1 LSDDHRGMKPTR
13 VLVFVFAVVLTAI
26 CGTVL
31 LFPYR
36 VADPVL
42 GLSLLASL
50 AVMTGTGVVRV
61 PGTKIS
67 VQVSDAFVFTALAAY
82 GPMPACFV
90 AAAAGFAAIFGK
102 ERHRRPLHVVFNI
115 GNLVTSV
122 STGSAVY
129 LLSGG
134 RPGAPVLDQLG
145 PLFAA
150 TVVYLG
156 VNTIL
161 VTVAI
166 KLDSGRGIDRS
177 WRESML
183 WTAMS
188 TFIGLTL
195 AVFLTWALEA
205 MGTTGL
211 ALGVP
216 PAWLLALFY
225 RTHKERQI
233 AAQDR
238 VEAVEEVN
246 VGLEGRVAER
256 TRDLRQALGG
266 LEDANRQLV
275 STNARLEEANE
286 AKSLFLASV
295 SHELRTPLNAVIGFA
310 DLLRDPCYG
319 PLNQEQA
326 EFICDIQESG
336 EHLLRLIN
344 DILDVTKIEANKM
357 EARLE
362 EFDVRQAL
370 GEATSML
377 RSQATANSLLLEVD
391 CADDVTAARLD
402 PGMFRQVLVNL
413 IGNAVKFT
421 HEAGEIQVRAER
433 EDDALLI
440 IVEDT
445 GIGIAAQD
453 LERIFDEF
461 HQVDNTYSRNYE
473 GTGLGLALVR
483 RMVELQGG
491 EVSVEST
498 QGEGTRFTC
507 RFADCLRAR
516 IEPIKEL
523 LQPAEAA
530 YVVPDEQPVEKRDDE
545 RTILIVEDN
554 PLNRKLARNVLK
566 SHGYRI
572 LEAESGEIALELL
585 ATHRPDLVL
594 MDLQLPKLDGLEL
607 TRRLLAD
614 PANAGLPI
622 VALTAH
628 ALEADA
634 EQARAAGC
642 VGFIT
647 KPIRLSEFPGQV
659 SAHLSST
666 VKSGT
671 S

>member
-1 LSDDHRGMKPTR
+1 MSDDDRGMKPTK
-13 VLVFVFAVVLTAI
+13 VLIFVVAVVLAAI
-26 CGTVL
+26 CGIVL
-31 LFPYR
+31 LFQYR
-36 VADPVL
+36 VDNSVL
-42 GLSLLASL
+42 GVSLLVSL

-67 VQVSDAFVFTALAAY
+67 VQVSDSFVFTALAAY

-102 ERHRRPLHVVFNI
+102 EPHRKPLRIAFNI
-115 GNLVTSV
+115 ANLVTSA
-122 STGSAVY
+122 SAGSAVY

-134 RPGAPVLDQLG
+134 QAGSPVLDQLG

-150 TVVYLG
+150 TAVYLA
-156 VNTIL
+156 VNTFL

-166 KLDSGRGIDRS
+166 RLDSGRGIDRS

-188 TFIGLTL
+188 TFAGLTL
-195 AVFLTWALEA
+195 AVFLTWALSA
-205 MGTTGL
+205 MGTKGL

-225 RTHKERQI
+225 RTHKERQV
-233 AAQDR
+233 AAQER
-238 VEAVEEVN
+238 VEAIEEVN
-246 VGLEGRVAER
+246 EGLESRVADR
-256 TRDLRQALGG
+256 TRDLQQALGG
-266 LEDANRQLV
+266 LEDANRKLV
-275 STNARLEEANE
+275 SANASLEEANE
-286 AKSLFLASV
+286 AKGLFLASV

-319 PLNQEQA
+319 SLNQEQA
-326 EFICDIQESG
+326 EFTCDIQESG

-357 EARLE
+357 EVRPE
-362 EFDVRQAL
+362 EIDVRQSL
-370 GEATSML
+370 GEVTSML
-377 RSQATANSLLLEVD
+377 RAQAASNSLLLEVS
-391 CADDVTAARLD
+391 CADDVSAARLD

-413 IGNAVKFT
+413 IGNAIKFT
-421 HEAGEIQVRAER
+421 PAAGEVQVRAER
-433 EDDALLI
+433 EGDALL
-440 IVEDT
+440 VSVDDT
-445 GIGIAAQD
+445 GIGIAVED
-453 LERIFDEF
+453 LDRIFDEF
-461 HQVDNTYSRNYE
+461 YQVDGTYSRNYE

-491 EVSVEST
+491 EVQVEST
-498 QGEGTRFTC
+498 PGDGTRFTC
-507 RFADCLRAR
+507 RFADCLRAGTKPLR
-516 IEPIKEL
+516 EL
-523 LQPAEAA
+523 LQKAEPV
-530 YVVPDEQPVEKRDDE
+530 YKVPDAQPATEREGE

-566 SHGYRI
+566 SSGYRI

-594 MDLQLPKLDGLEL
+594 MDLQLPGLDGLEL
-607 TRRLLAD
+607 TRRLTAD
-614 PANAGLPI
+614 PANAGMPI

-628 ALEADA
+628 ALEADE

-647 KPIRLSEFPGQV
+647 KPIRLSEFPAQV
-659 SAHLSST
+659 AAHLSGR
-666 VKSGT
+666 VEARAD
-671 S
+671 

>member
-1 LSDDHRGMKPTR
+1 LSDDQRGVKPKKIQI
-13 VLVFVFAVVLTAI
+13 FVFAVVLAAI
-26 CGTVL
+26 VGVVL
-31 LFPYR
+31 MFDYR
-36 VADPVL
+36 VEDAVL

-67 VQVSDAFVFTALAAY
+67 VQVSDCFVFTALAAY
-82 GPMPACFV
+82 GPMPACCV

-102 ERHRRPLHVVFNI
+102 EPHRKPLRIVFNV

-122 STGSAVY
+122 SAGSAVY
-129 LLSGG
+129 LLTGG
-134 RPGAPVLDQLG
+134 RPGMPVFEQLG

-150 TVVYLG
+150 TAVYLA
-156 VNTIL
+156 VNTFL
-161 VTVAI
+161 VTAAI
-166 KLDSGRGIDRS
+166 HLDSGRGIDRS

-188 TFIGLTL
+188 TFAGLTL
-195 AVFLTWALEA
+195 AVFLTWALSA
-205 MGTTGL
+205 LGTTGL

-225 RTHKERQI
+225 RTHKERQV

-238 VEAVEEVN
+238 VEAIEEVN
-246 VGLEGRVAER
+246 AGLESRVAER
-256 TRDLRQALGG
+256 TQDLRQALGG
-266 LEDANRQLV
+266 LEDVNKKLVAANTSL
-275 STNARLEEANE
+275 AEANE

-326 EFICDIQESG
+326 EFIFDIQESG

-357 EARLE
+357 EVRLE
-362 EFDVRQAL
+362 EIDLRQVL

-377 RSQATANSLLLEVD
+377 RAQATTNSLLLEVG
-391 CADDVTAARLD
+391 CAEDLSAARLD

-413 IGNAVKFT
+413 VGNAIKFT
-421 HEAGEIQVRAER
+421 PPAGEVKVWAER
-433 EDDALLI
+433 DGDALL
-440 IVEDT
+440 VSVTDT
-445 GIGIAAQD
+445 GIGIARED
-453 LERIFDEF
+453 LDRIFDEF
-461 HQVDNTYSRNYE
+461 YQVDGTYSRNYE

-491 EVSVEST
+491 EVTVQSKP
-498 QGEGTRFTC
+498 GEGTRFSC
-507 RFADCLRAR
+507 RFADCLRSR
-516 IEPIKEL
+516 VQPIKEL
-523 LQPAEAA
+523 LRETESAPEMPSSRVADGCEA
-530 YVVPDEQPVEKRDDE
+530 E

-566 SHGYRI
+566 THGYRI
-572 LEAESGEIALELL
+572 LEAESAEIALKLL
-585 ATHRPDLVL
+585 AAHRPDLVL
-594 MDLQLPKLDGLEL
+594 MDLQLPGLDGLEL
-607 TRRLLAD
+607 TRRLTAD
-614 PANAGLPI
+614 PKNEGMPI

-628 ALEADA
+628 ALEGD
-634 EQARAAGC
+634 EEKARAAGC

-659 SAHLSST
+659 AAHLQAAVESP
-666 VKSGT
+666 VG
-671 S
+671 